1 MNFSFIFNLIKC
13 FFSCSSFQKNRPTFS
28 RKNQRKSKSK
38 ISHLWFDEIED
49 EKHAVYVTRY
59 CSSSSAPATF
69 LNSHFDILSIFENFI
84 PSPLILVVVPLAVYD
99 IWISSKTHTT
109 QINSQHQIERKS
121 VLISKV
127 VLCCLI
133 VML

>member
-13 FFSCSSFQKNRPTFS
+13 FFSCSSFQKNQHS
-28 RKNQRKSKSK
+28 REKINENLNQTYH
-38 ISHLWFDEIED
+38 IWYDEIED

-59 CSSSSAPATF
+59 CSSPSAPATF